1 VTGVTIFPPSV
12 SNCVCWT
19 LGLQTQRIAKKEFL
33 KIKESKFSEGT
44 IQKKQKIMVGY
55 LLLAVYCICILFTTF
70 YCIMQLDLL
79 FWYRKP
85 KKETLPILATYP
97 TVTIQLPLFNEA
109 YVSERLIDNIVKLD
123 YPADKLEIQVLDDS
137 NDETVGIVAAKV
149 AEYQAKG
156 VNIVHVRR
164 PDRSGFKAGAL
175 RDGLKMTDSEFVA
188 IFDADF
194 LPKTDF
200 LKQTI
205 PHFFKDEKIGVV
217 QTRWEHLNEDYSLI
231 TKLQAMQL
239 NVHFTVE
246 QAGRQRGG
254 FWLQF
259 NGTAGVWRRETI
271 EDAGGWH
278 SDTLTEDLDLSY
290 RAQLKG
296 WKIEFLEHV
305 GTPSELPAEM
315 NALKAQQFRWMKG
328 GAENARKLLKLVWDA
343 PLSTPQ
349 KVHATQHLMA
359 SGLFFAVLISAIV
372 SVPLVYFIDGMIFD
386 TKLFFVSL
394 AGLFSIISLSM
405 VANMQDYNLG
415 GKTRLEKAVSM
426 ILIFPIFLSMSMGMS
441 LHNAIAVWEGYSG
454 RKSPFVRTPKVGLDG
469 VKGAFSKGLYMPR
482 NLPTS
487 TIVEGFMSLYFIF
500 GLYASIVTGVHEF
513 QIFHGMLAFGFG
525 AICFYSIRHHMIAQN
540 A

>member
-1 VTGVTIFPPSV
+1 
-12 SNCVCWT
+12 
-19 LGLQTQRIAKKEFL
+19 
-33 KIKESKFSEGT
+33 
-44 IQKKQKIMVGY
+44 MVGY

-85 KKETLPILATYP
+85 KKEILPSLANFP
-97 TVTIQLPLFNEA
+97 TVTIQLPLYNEA

-175 RDGLKMTDSEFVA
+175 RDGLTMTDSEFVA

-194 LPKTDF
+194 LPKADF
-200 LKQTI
+200 LKETI
-205 PHFFKDEKIGVV
+205 PHFFKDPKIGVV

-259 NGTAGVWRRETI
+259 NGTAGVWRRATI

-372 SVPLVYFIDGMIFD
+372 SVPLVYFIDGLTFD

-415 GKTRLEKAVSM
+415 GKTKLEKAVSM

-500 GLYASIVTGVHEF
+500 GLYLSIVTGVHEF

-525 AICFYSIRHHMIAQN
+525 AICFYSVRHHMIAQN

>member
-1 VTGVTIFPPSV
+1 
-12 SNCVCWT
+12 
-19 LGLQTQRIAKKEFL
+19 
-33 KIKESKFSEGT
+33 
-44 IQKKQKIMVGY
+44 MVGY

-85 KKETLPILATYP
+85 KKEILPILTNYP

-137 NDETVGIVAAKV
+137 NDETVAIVAAKV

-359 SGLFFAVLISAIV
+359 SGLFFAVLISAVV
-372 SVPLVYFIDGMIFD
+372 SVPLVYFIDGLTFD

-394 AGLFSIISLSM
+394 AGLFSIVSLSM

-415 GKTRLEKAVSM
+415 GKTRFEKAVSM

-469 VKGAFSKGLYMPR
+469 NKAFSKGLYMPR

-487 TIVEGFMSLYFIF
+487 TMVEGFLCLYFIF

>member
-1 VTGVTIFPPSV
+1 
-12 SNCVCWT
+12 
-19 LGLQTQRIAKKEFL
+19 
-33 KIKESKFSEGT
+33 
-44 IQKKQKIMVGY
+44 MVGY
-55 LLLAVYCICILFTTF
+55 ILLAIYCICILFTTF

-79 FWYRKP
+79 VWYRRKNNAAAP
-85 KKETLPILATYP
+85 KLQEFP
-97 TVTIQLPLFNEA
+97 TVTIQLPIYNEA
-109 YVSERLIDNIVKLD
+109 YVAERLIDNIVKMD
-123 YPADKLEIQVLDDS
+123 YPADKLDIQVLDDS
-137 NDETVGIVAAKV
+137 TDETVDIVAKKV
-149 AEYQAKG
+149 AEYRAKG
-156 VNIVHVRR
+156 VNINHVRR

-175 RDGLKMTDSEFVA
+175 RDGLKLGNSEFVA

-194 LPKTDF
+194 LPKSDF

-239 NVHFTVE
+239 NVHFTIE

-271 EDAGGWH
+271 EEAGGWH

-305 GTPSELPAEM
+305 GTPAELPAEM
-315 NALKAQQFRWMKG
+315 NGLKAQQFRWMKG

-343 PLSTPQ
+343 PLSMPQ
-349 KVHATQHLMA
+349 KVHATQHLLA
-359 SGLFFAVLISAIV
+359 SGMFFALLLSAIV
-372 SVPLVYFIDGMIFD
+372 SVPLIYFIEDLTFD

-405 VANMQDYNLG
+405 VANMQDYNLQ
-415 GKTRLEKAVSM
+415 GKTKFEKAM
-426 ILIFPIFLSMSMGMS
+426 NLIAIFPVFLSMAMGMC
-441 LHNAIAVWEGYSG
+441 LHNAIAVWEGYTG
-454 RKSPFVRTPKVGLDG
+454 RKSPFVRTPKYGLNG
-469 VKGAFSKGLYMPR
+469 KGGTSFKTSYIPR
-482 NLPTS
+482 NLPLS
-487 TIVEGFMSLYFIF
+487 TYAELFMAFYFIF
-500 GLYASIVTGVHEF
+500 GLYASIETGVHEF
-513 QIFHGMLAFGFG
+513 QIFHLMLAFGFG
-525 AICFYSIRHHMIAQN
+525 AISFYSIRHHMMAQ
-540 A
+540 AAA